1 MTALELKNLLF
12 VGGNI
17 IISAKDYTVTNLKE
31 FVFIAKN
38 KGVCVTI
45 KQAYKLTAMDCKS
58 IAFINPGK
66 VTFDFSEQYGD
77 R

>member
-1 MTALELKNLLF
+1 MTAIELKNLLF

-17 IISAKDYTVTNLKE
+17 VISARDYTVTNLKE
-31 FVFIAKN
+31 FAFVAKS
-38 KGVCVTI
+38 KGVCITI
-45 KQAYKLTAMDCKS
+45 KQAQKLTFLECKS

-66 VTFDFSEQYGD
+66 ITFDFSEQYGN